1 MKNVC
6 FFLMVIALASC
17 SMPDRGTVTVTG
29 VVENPTGTEVEVFY
43 YKDFITNS
51 MEKVVVPL
59 DEHNAFAATL
69 PLKQA
74 EFVYVSIPRRTFMLY
89 LKPGAS
95 THMVLDAADPE
106 NIPVVSGDFEKENSF
121 FLSYRILVGQ
131 KHTHSDVFSMMQEAE
146 EALEFKA
153 YVEGIYDER
162 MQFLTEHPLYAELD
176 RDFVQHLSLDILY
189 QKYFYLMQ
197 YASVLEF
204 LFEPEALPELTDD
217 FFAFLEDENLFSD
230 EHTFSR
236 QYYNFLNHYLR
247 YHMALD
253 ADEDDGRSRNLQQF
267 DLAMELFSGNS
278 RDLVLADVVISALSF
293 GDFEEAIGLYRRF
306 SEMRPADDIA
316 AIVGAEYAA
325 HQALAPGQPAPVF
338 TLTDIG
344 GQEVSLE
351 DFLGKVV
358 YLDFWAS
365 WCGPCLQQIPH
376 AKQLKERMAGRDDLV
391 FLYISVDTDEQAWR
405 NMVADREIQG
415 VHLNVP
421 GFNHEVP
428 QSYNLKGVPTFY
440 LIGRDGTIADNRPP
454 RPSQEHIDD
463 VLMAA
468 LAQ

>member
-1 MKNVC
+1 MKKLC
-6 FFLMVIALASC
+6 FLLMVIALASC
-17 SMPDRGTVTVTG
+17 SMPDPGTVTVTG
-29 VVENPTGTEVEVFY
+29 VVENPTGAEVEVFY

-51 MEKVVVPL
+51 MEKLVVSL
-59 DEHNAFAATL
+59 DEHNAFSATL
-69 PLKQA
+69 PLTQA

-89 LKPGAS
+89 LKPGAN
-95 THMVLDAADPE
+95 THMLFDASDPE

-121 FLSYRILVGQ
+121 FLSYRMLVGQ
-131 KHTHSDVFSMMQEAE
+131 KHSHSDVFSMMQEAE
-146 EALEFKA
+146 EAMEFKA
-153 YVEGIYDER
+153 YVKGIYDER
-162 MQFLTEHPLYAELD
+162 KQFLTEHPLYAELD
-176 RDFVQHLSLDILY
+176 RDFVRHFELDILY

-204 LFEPEALPELTDD
+204 LFEPDVMPELTDE

-230 EHTFSR
+230 KHTLSR

-247 YHMALD
+247 YQMAML
-253 ADEDDGRSRNLQQF
+253 ADDNDDRSRQVTQF
-267 DLAMELFSGNS
+267 DLATELFSGKS

-306 SEMRPADDIA
+306 SDMRPSGDVA
-316 AIVGAEYAA
+316 AIVLAEYTA
-325 HQALAPGQPAPVF
+325 HQALAPGKPAPAF
-338 TLTDIG
+338 TLTDID
-344 GQEVSLE
+344 GQEVSLD

-376 AKQLKERMAGRDDLV
+376 AKELKQRMAGRDDLV
-391 FLYISVDTDEQAWR
+391 FLYISVDTDQQAWR
-405 NMVADREIQG
+405 NMVADRDIQG

-421 GFNHEVP
+421 GFSHEVP

-440 LIGRDGTIADNRPP
+440 LIGRDGKIADNRPP
-454 RPSQEHIDD
+454 RPSQERIDE

-468 LAQ
+468 LEQ